1 MKRVFISYTHDD
13 EDIARKLIDRLRAT
27 ATLEWIDQSDIGT
40 GEHVA
45 AKIKESLKTAS
56 AMVVLLSER
65 SLTSKWIQFEL
76 GAAISIG
83 LPIVPVFVGKAPR
96 EGVPD
101 WLKQF
106 TYVDTKDRHLA
117 DVVTELV
124 KAIEGAKFARPP
136 EPRKPQSIHVRTK
149 SKFSGL
155 EGGRVNLVIGIC
167 GGTGS
172 GKTTVANRI
181 LESVQ
186 PDEVVFIQQDLYYRN
201 LKDMP
206 LDYRNAANF
215 DHPDALDN
223 DLLVK
228 HLIKLK
234 AGEPVELPIYDFR
247 SHTRL
252 PGTIPISPKPI
263 VIVEG
268 ILIFAEPRLLEQMDI
283 KVFVDTPDDIRFIR
297 RLRRDIAERGRTL
310 DSVIEQYVA
319 TVRPMHMQ
327 FVEPSKRFSDVI
339 IPEGGYNLVS
349 IDLISGKIRER
360 LARSFDSV
368 GGQT

>member
-1 MKRVFISYTHDD
+1 MI
-13 EDIARKLIDRLRAT
+13 
-27 ATLEWIDQSDIGT
+27 
-40 GEHVA
+40 
-45 AKIKESLKTAS
+45 
-56 AMVVLLSER
+56 
-65 SLTSKWIQFEL
+65 
-76 GAAISIG
+76 
-83 LPIVPVFVGKAPR
+83 
-96 EGVPD
+96 
-101 WLKQF
+101 
-106 TYVDTKDRHLA
+106 
-117 DVVTELV
+117 
-124 KAIEGAKFARPP
+124 
-136 EPRKPQSIHVRTK
+136 
-149 SKFSGL
+149 
-155 EGGRVNLVIGIC
+155 IGIC

-181 LESVQ
+181 LESVRA
-186 PDEVVFIQQDLYYRN
+186 DEVVFIQQDLYYRD

-223 DLLVK
+223 ELLIH
-228 HLIKLK
+228 HLKKLN

-247 SHTRL
+247 THTRL
-252 PGTIPISPKPI
+252 TDTTPISPKPI

-297 RLRRDIAERGRTL
+297 RLRRDLAERGRTL

-327 FVEPSKRFSDVI
+327 FVEPSKRLADVI
-339 IPEGGYNLVS
+339 IPEGGHNLVS

-360 LARSFDSV
+360 LADSLQTV
-368 GGQT
+368 GGQI